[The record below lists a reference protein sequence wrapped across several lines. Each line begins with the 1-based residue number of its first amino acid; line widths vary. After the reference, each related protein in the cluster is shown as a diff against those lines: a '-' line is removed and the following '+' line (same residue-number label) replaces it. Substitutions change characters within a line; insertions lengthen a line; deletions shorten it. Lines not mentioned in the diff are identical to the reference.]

1 MLIIQIS
8 SYKYLVI
15 APNVE
20 QVFELHQDTPG
31 IPNFHNIYN
40 HKYDRAWFVTPPTAT
55 KFAGMAFMA
64 TERTSPEGFK
74 AILAS
79 LEYLLWHDTSWAVVW
94 ETWGVARDHVTN
106 CFGQFWFLTVLHSK
120 PFHTWI
126 KKFICQLSSCGILK
140 KVFYELF
147 S

>member
-15 APNVE
+15 APNVK

-31 IPNFHNIYN
+31 IPNVHHTYS
-40 HKYDRAWFVTPPTAT
+40 HKYDRVWFVTPPTAA
-55 KFAGMAFMA
+55 KFAGMALLA
-64 TERTSPEGFK
+64 TERTSTKEFK
-74 AILAS
+74 AILACP
-79 LEYLLWHDTSWAVVW
+79 EYLLWHDTGWAVVW
-94 ETWGVARDHVTN
+94 ETWGMARDHVTN
-106 CFGQFWFLTVLHSK
+106 CFGQFKFLTVLHSK

-126 KKFICQLSSCGILK
+126 KKFICQLSSFGILK
-140 KVFYELF
+140 KVFYGLC